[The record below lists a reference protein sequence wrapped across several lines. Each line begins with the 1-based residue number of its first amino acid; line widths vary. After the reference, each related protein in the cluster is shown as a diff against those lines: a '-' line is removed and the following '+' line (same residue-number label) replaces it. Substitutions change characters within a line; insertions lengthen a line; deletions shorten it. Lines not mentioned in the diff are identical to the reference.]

1 MDATLDEPPATSPAD
16 EFDSPTEVEAT
27 FRTQRRAALSHMV
40 LFLMVVFG
48 VPALN
53 IVLDWWTRA
62 RLLGGMSPSF
72 VMAAVGLYVFFF
84 VLAVAAASLANGI
97 EDGMLGDHAGD
108 DEAMPAER
116 PGP

>member
-1 MDATLDEPPATSPAD
+1 MDATLHEPSAATPTD

-27 FRTQRRAALSHMV
+27 FRTQRRAALSHV
-40 LFLMVVFG
+40 VVFLMIVFG
-48 VPALN
+48 VPTLN

-97 EDGMLGDHAGD
+97 EDGMLGAHAGD
-108 DEAMPAER
+108 DEDVPAER